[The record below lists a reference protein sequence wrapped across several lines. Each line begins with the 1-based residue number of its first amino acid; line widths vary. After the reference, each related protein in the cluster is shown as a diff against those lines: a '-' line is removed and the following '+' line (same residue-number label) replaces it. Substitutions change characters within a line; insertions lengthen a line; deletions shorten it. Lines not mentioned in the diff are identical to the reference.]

1 MKKRILV
8 LLTLAV
14 MTLAPMGAQEAQAVR
29 CKAVTIWSHGRYTK
43 VHACWSAH
51 RRCYWYHGRCY

>member
-29 CKAVTIWSHGRYTK
+29 SKMVSI
-43 VHACWSAH
+43 
-51 RRCYWYHGRCY
+51 